1 MLSEMRHPYALLI
14 RPAFQSFS
22 LRYHRF
28 FIRLGLALLGG
39 ELDLKLSEPVQQRD
53 VVPTLLFELDDA
65 LLVLR
70 VVFSRPP

>member
-14 RPAFQSFS
+14 LPAFQSFS

-28 FIRLGLALLGG
+28 FIRLGLVLLGG
-39 ELDLKLSEPVQQRD
+39 ELDEPVQQRD